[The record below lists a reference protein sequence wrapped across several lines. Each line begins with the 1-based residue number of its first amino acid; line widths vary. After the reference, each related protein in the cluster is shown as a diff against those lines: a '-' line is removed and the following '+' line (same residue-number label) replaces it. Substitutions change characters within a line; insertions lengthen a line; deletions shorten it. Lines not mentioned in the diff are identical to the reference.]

1 LRYQH
6 ASEVRADLKRLQRQL
21 ASAATVAA
29 AAEPTASPR
38 NKRLWA
44 AAAIACVVV
53 LVVVTSI
60 FSWRKRSSR
69 GSSLPPRAMLAVLP
83 FDNLSGDAHD
93 DYVADGLTEE
103 MIAQLGQLQPARLG
117 VIARTSIVRY
127 KGTKETA
134 AQIGR
139 ELGVGY
145 LLVGSV
151 RHGGQRLRVTAALI
165 QANEQSHLWAETY
178 DRSMT
183 DLLTIQSEIGERI
196 THSLSI
202 RLLPGQKNPSQAAP
216 RNFESYDKYLL
227 GLHELAN
234 GTRESETK
242 AIQYFQEGL
251 AIDPKDA
258 RLHAALAEGYAAMET
273 WYTSPMDV
281 MPRAK
286 EEAQRA
292 LELDP
297 DLASAH
303 ALLGQ
308 VHLLFDWDWPAAEKE
323 IRQALDLNPTLADAQ
338 LSYGTYLVTLGRFDE
353 AVSRVRQ
360 AFLFDPLAPGT
371 LTDALWIYF
380 YSGRLPET
388 AQQAQ
393 KIIELAPDAA
403 LPHAMLALAYAHMG
417 KSSEAI
423 QSARNAVRLP
433 ASPSVLTVAAGA
445 LAHAGQS
452 AEAKRVLA
460 KALDLA
466 KERYVCRFLVA
477 GTYMEFGDKQKA
489 LESLEQGILQRS
501 T

>member
-1 LRYQH
+1 
-6 ASEVRADLKRLQRQL
+6 
-21 ASAATVAA
+21 
-29 AAEPTASPR
+29 
-38 NKRLWA
+38 
-44 AAAIACVVV
+44 
-53 LVVVTSI
+53 
-60 FSWRKRSSR
+60 
-69 GSSLPPRAMLAVLP
+69 
-83 FDNLSGDAHD
+83 
-93 DYVADGLTEE
+93 
-103 MIAQLGQLQPARLG
+103 
-117 VIARTSIVRY
+117 
-127 KGTKETA
+127 
-134 AQIGR
+134 
-139 ELGVGY
+139 
-145 LLVGSV
+145 
-151 RHGGQRLRVTAALI
+151 
-165 QANEQSHLWAETY
+165 
-178 DRSMT
+178 
-183 DLLTIQSEIGERI
+183 
-196 THSLSI
+196 
-202 RLLPGQKNPSQAAP
+202 
-216 RNFESYDKYLL
+216 
-227 GLHELAN
+227 
-234 GTRESETK
+234 
-242 AIQYFQEGL
+242 
-251 AIDPKDA
+251 
-258 RLHAALAEGYAAMET
+258 
-273 WYTSPMDV
+273 MDV

-303 ALLGQ
+303 ALLGY

-338 LSYGTYLVTLGRFDE
+338 LTYGIYLATLGRFDE
-353 AVSRVRQ
+353 ALSRARQ
-360 AFLFDPLAPGT
+360 AFLFDPLAPET

-393 KIIELAPDAA
+393 KVIELAPDAA

-423 QSARNAVRLP
+423 QSARDAVRLP

-452 AEAKRVLA
+452 AEARRVLA